1 VVAGSLALAALVS
14 GVLLPSAGAP
24 VNAVPDDFV
33 TGWVPH
39 WRAGEGVKT
48 IERAGTSM
56 AEVSP
61 FWFRALPDG
70 RVGLIDGNSNTSLG
84 NVVRA
89 ARDRQMLVLPSIVDG
104 NGALVLANLFA
115 DPAQRAAHIAHIV
128 HLVVNGNGHGPYD
141 GIDIDYENFAFTD
154 PSSSRATTQPL
165 WISFV
170 KELGAAL
177 HDEDKLLSI
186 TVPPIWN
193 DGGSGYWFYGPCSQA
208 DTRLRSDGT
217 PTPSCAAA
225 WADLMPFVDR
235 WRLMVY
241 DWSPGRA
248 GPQAPMYWLDEVIA
262 YVKATVPSAQQYK
275 VQLGVPAYG
284 RNWATKASAACTG
297 DALRTVSVLSRDAPG
312 LAAQY
317 GVPIVDATSL
327 TGRPV
332 VEKTFVY
339 TRSYGIDGGSAAPP
353 KYEPP
358 PNRIDEV
365 PGAADPSTLRPA
377 TRLGA
382 CIVERTVYFPD
393 TASILARVDRIQ
405 QAGLG
410 GAVIWALSFEP
421 ADLWTS

>member
-1 VVAGSLALAALVS
+1 MS
-14 GVLLPSAGAP
+14 
-24 VNAVPDDFV
+24 AVPDDFV

-39 WRAGEGVKT
+39 WRAGEGVKS
-48 IERAGTSM
+48 IERAGSSM

-84 NVVRA
+84 NVVTA

-115 DPAQRAAHIAHIV
+115 DPAQRAAHVAHIV
-128 HLVVNGNGHGPYD
+128 HLVVNGTGHGPYD

-154 PSSSRATTQPL
+154 GLSSWSTTQPL

-177 HDEDKLLSI
+177 HEEDKLLSI
-186 TVPPIWN
+186 TVPPIW
-193 DGGSGYWFYGPCSQA
+193 DGGRRGYWVYGPCSQA

-217 PTPSCAAA
+217 ATPACAAA
-225 WADLMPFVDR
+225 WADLMPYVDR

-241 DWSPGRA
+241 DYNPSRA
-248 GPQAPMYWLDEVIA
+248 TPQAPMYWLDEVIA
-262 YVKATVPSAQQYK
+262 YVKATVPTAQQDK

-284 RNWATKASAACTG
+284 RSWATKASAACTG

-317 GVPIVDATSL
+317 GAPIGDAAPFN
-327 TGRPV
+327 GRPV

-339 TRSYGIDGGSAAPP
+339 TRSYGVDGNANVQPP

-358 PNRIDEV
+358 ANRIDEV
-365 PGAADPSTLRPA
+365 PGAADPAPLLPA

-393 TASILARVDRIQ
+393 TASILARVDRIRD
-405 QAGLG
+405 AGLG

-421 ADLWTS
+421 AELWTS

>member
-1 VVAGSLALAALVS
+1 MS
-14 GVLLPSAGAP
+14 
-24 VNAVPDDFV
+24 AVPDDFV

-39 WRAGEGVKT
+39 WRAGEGVRT
-48 IERAGTSM
+48 IERAGSSM

-70 RVGLIDGNSNTSLG
+70 RVGLIDSSSTGSLE
-84 NVVRA
+84 NVVNA
-89 ARDRQMLVLPSIVDG
+89 ARQRQMLILPSIVDG
-104 NGALVLANLFA
+104 NGARVLATLLA
-115 DPAQRAAHIAHIV
+115 DPAQRKAHVDHIV
-128 HLVVNGNGHGPYD
+128 YLVEHGTGNGIEYD

-154 PSSSRATTQPL
+154 GRSTWPTTQPV

-170 KELGAAL
+170 KELGVAL
-177 HDEDKLLSI
+177 HSKGKLLSI

-193 DGGSGYWFYGPCSQA
+193 AGERLDYWMYGPCDVQSYKL
-208 DTRLRSDGT
+208 TSGGT
-217 PTPSCAAA
+217 ATPACAAA
-225 WADLMPFVDR
+225 WADLMPYVDR

-241 DWSPGRA
+241 DYNPSRA
-248 GPQAPMYWLDEVIA
+248 TPQAPMYWLDEVIE
-262 YVKATVPSAQQYK
+262 YVKATVPSAEQDK

-284 RNWATKASAACTG
+284 RSWATKASAACTG

-317 GVPIVDATSL
+317 GATIVDATSL

-339 TRSYGIDGGSAAPP
+339 TRSYGVDGNATVQPP

-358 PNRIDEV
+358 ANRIDDV
-365 PGAADPSTLRPA
+365 PGAADPAPLQPA

-393 TASILARVDRIQ
+393 TASILARVNRIRD
-405 QAGLG
+405 AGLG

-421 ADLWTS
+421 ADLWTA